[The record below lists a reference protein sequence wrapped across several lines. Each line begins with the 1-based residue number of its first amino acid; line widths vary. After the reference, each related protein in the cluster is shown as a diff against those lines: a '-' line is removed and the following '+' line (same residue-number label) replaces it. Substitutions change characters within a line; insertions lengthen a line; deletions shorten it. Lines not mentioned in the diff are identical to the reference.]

1 MFLDRDNDRDD
12 DRDNDPGRAARRP
25 MLAFILVTLAVGAA
39 ASAFTEPQIAT
50 WYDHLI
56 QPAYAP
62 PDWIFPIVWTTLYVV
77 MAVAAWRVWRHTG
90 LNSTPMIFY
99 AGQLVL
105 NFAWC
110 GIFFALHQMELA
122 FAEILALDL
131 AILVTMILFFRR
143 DRWAGIL
150 FLPYLAW
157 NLFAT
162 LLTYGFWVQNR

>member
-1 MFLDRDNDRDD
+1 MFLARDNDDD
-12 DRDNDPGRAARRP
+12 DDPRRAARRP

-56 QPAYAP
+56 RPAYAP
-62 PDWIFPIVWTTLYVV
+62 PDWVFPLVWTTLYVV
-77 MAVAAWRVWRHTG
+77 MAVAAWRVWRTAG
-90 LNSTPMIFY
+90 LNSVEIISY
-99 AGQLVL
+99 AMQLVL

-110 GIFFALHQMELA
+110 GIFFALHRMELGL
-122 FAEILALDL
+122 AEILALDL
-131 AILVTMILFFRR
+131 AILATMILFFRR

-162 LLTYGFWVQNR
+162 LLTYDFWRLNG